1 MPADL
6 SLPESGPFLFAMP
19 DGSLAHREMERSMF
33 RNDERGGLV
42 DQHGTALPEW
52 ANGRTVGTAASGP
65 DT

>member
-1 MPADL
+1 
-6 SLPESGPFLFAMP
+6 
-19 DGSLAHREMERSMF
+19 MF